1 MDKKLK
7 RGAEV
12 SFDGGRWGE
21 VTYVNRGTGFLWVL
35 DEDGDEVEL
44 TEARVD
50 AVTS

>member
-7 RGAEV
+7 RGVEV

-21 VTYVNRGTGFLWVL
+21 VTYVNRGRELLWVI

-44 TEARVD
+44 TEARID
-50 AVTS
+50 AITS